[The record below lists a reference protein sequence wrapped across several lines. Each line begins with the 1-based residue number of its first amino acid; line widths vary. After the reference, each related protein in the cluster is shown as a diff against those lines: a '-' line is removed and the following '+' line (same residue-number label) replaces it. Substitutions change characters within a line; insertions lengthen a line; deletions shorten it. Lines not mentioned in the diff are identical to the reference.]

1 MEAIIT
7 VAVCSIIGIII
18 SFNIYCLGERR
29 YKQFAVDM
37 FRAILGADL
46 MYILLVLAI
55 GLAPMS
61 MG

>member
-1 MEAIIT
+1 MT
-7 VAVCSIIGIII
+7 VAIGSLIGIII
-18 SFNIYCLGERR
+18 SFKIYCLGEKK
-29 YKQFAVDM
+29 YKRFAVDM

-46 MYILLVLAI
+46 MYIILVLAI